1 MAHVAANIRA
11 GRDSVERA
19 EGSQSRR
26 VHETGGS
33 RASPSAFDGHT
44 LRTDGM
50 NSVGGATRDELPI
63 RKPAF
68 GRCDIHLAGADVLRA
83 GEAGARHAKSVL
95 VGHRAWLDIQF
106 ESTTN
111 LLESVRCNP
120 QTSPWDGTVPK
131 EGMAAF
137 LT

>member
-1 MAHVAANIRA
+1 
-11 GRDSVERA
+11 
-19 EGSQSRR
+19 
-26 VHETGGS
+26 
-33 RASPSAFDGHT
+33 
-44 LRTDGM
+44 M

-83 GEAGARHAKSVL
+83 GEAGARHAKSPSFAADVAVL
-95 VGHRAWLDIQF
+95 KNFIVGHRAWLDIQF

-137 LT
+137 LK